1 LYIKSH
7 LRFILQELIQ
17 SSLDCSYQQHDEKNI
32 LKLSFIIACGKEDI
46 SFRIQEEMSFPS
58 APYPALRKSGA
69 KSLKS
74 KPCPPKISLAKL
86 MAKYWGGD
94 IETVQSGTSFS
105 SYMHLSVESVERI
118 PPILDTMPTDL
129 LGLILGNSFQERQ
142 LVPSKAFIS
151 AEK

>member
-1 LYIKSH
+1 MI
-7 LRFILQELIQ
+7 QELIQ

-32 LKLSFIIACGKEDI
+32 PKLSFIIACGKEDI

-58 APYPALRKSGA
+58 APCPALRKSGA

-105 SYMHLSVESVERI
+105 SYMHLSVRDCGERI

-142 LVPSKAFIS
+142 LVPSKASIS